1 MIPPKFRKIINRCS
15 RQRLAGAQMT
25 GGDAG
30 QSEMRSMSTAVQAQ
44 NVTISLGG
52 APVVADVSFT
62 VESGAVAAIIGPNGS
77 GKTTL
82 LRALAG
88 FIQYQGEIKLFGR
101 PPADS
106 RGQIGYVPQRLEI
119 DRTLPITVREFLQL
133 SSPEC
138 FLPHCQHTDLYQRLG
153 IPALGPKILGE
164 LSGGQFQ
171 RVLVARAL
179 LDQPKILFLDEPAS
193 GIDASGQETLY
204 QVIRHVS
211 REHHTTVIMVSHEFE
226 VVYQYASQV
235 LCLNR
240 KLLCNGRP
248 GQVMNEANLRAL
260 YGQNAVA
267 YSHHHDV
274 A

>member
-1 MIPPKFRKIINRCS
+1 MPV
-15 RQRLAGAQMT
+15 
-25 GGDAG
+25 
-30 QSEMRSMSTAVQAQ
+30 AVQAQ
-44 NVTISLGG
+44 RVTISFGNQ
-52 APVVADVSFT
+52 PVVADVSFAVAT
-62 VESGAVAAIIGPNGS
+62 GAVAAIIGPNGS

-88 FIQYQGEIKLFGR
+88 FLPYQGEINLFGR
-101 PPADS
+101 PPIES
-106 RGQIGYVPQRLEI
+106 RGKIGYVPQRLEI
-119 DRTLPITVREFLQL
+119 DRTLPITVGEFLQL

-138 FLPHCQHTDLYQRLG
+138 FSRHCLHTDLYERLG
-153 IPALGPKILGE
+153 VTRMQKRLLRE

-204 QVIRHVS
+204 QVIQHVS
-211 REHHTTVIMVSHEFE
+211 REHQTTVIMVSHEFQ

-235 LCLNR
+235 LCLNQ

-248 GQVMNEANLRAL
+248 GQVLNEANLRAL
-260 YGQNAVA
+260 YGQNSVT